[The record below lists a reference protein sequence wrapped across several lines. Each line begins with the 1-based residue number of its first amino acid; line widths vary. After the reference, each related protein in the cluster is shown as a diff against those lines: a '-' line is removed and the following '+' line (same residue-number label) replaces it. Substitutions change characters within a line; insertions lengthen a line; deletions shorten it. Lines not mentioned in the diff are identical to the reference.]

1 MLAGITNN
9 SKTSLNLI
17 QQKYFLSMLQDE
29 IKGST
34 FFPFEIILM
43 TWQWFKV
50 WQEDLN
56 SFCLMGY
63 NYDCL
68 TTLMIKGNDE
78 TRKGHRK
85 ASGSQIEKPGFR
97 KSLES

>member
-34 FFPFEIILM
+34 FFPFEIILI

-50 WQEDLN
+50 WKKRFKFL
-56 SFCLMGY
+56 LLKGY
-63 NYDCL
+63 NHDCPL
-68 TTLMIKGNDE
+68 PLMIKGNDE
-78 TRKGHRK
+78 TKKGSWK
-85 ASGSQIEKPGFR
+85 ASGCPVEKPGFR